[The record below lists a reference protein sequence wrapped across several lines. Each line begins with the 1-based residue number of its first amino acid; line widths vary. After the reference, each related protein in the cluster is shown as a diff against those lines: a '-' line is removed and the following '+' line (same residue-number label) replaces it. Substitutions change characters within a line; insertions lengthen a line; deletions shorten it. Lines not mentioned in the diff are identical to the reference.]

1 MSTTTGHIPGPRANV
16 KKLSEVTPER
26 VQWLWPGWLPIGK
39 VVILDGD
46 PSVGKSTL
54 TADWAARVS
63 TGTPWPDGSECLE
76 GDVLLLSAEDGLAD
90 TIRPRL
96 DAAGGDPS
104 RIHALESVSY
114 EAQDG
119 STRARAFNL
128 SDVTALERT
137 VSEHRPRLVLI
148 DVLMAYLPGQV
159 DSHKDQDVRTVLGE
173 LARIA
178 DRYGC
183 CIVAL
188 RHMNKSG
195 GSKAMYRGAGSIGIV
210 GAARVGML
218 AGHDPTDETG
228 ERRVLAVFK
237 SNLAAIPGALT
248 YRLADAPE
256 HGCARIEWTGSSTLK
271 ADGLLAAQAE
281 DADELREIDAWLL
294 DYLERSGG
302 EAKARDVINDGK
314 TAGFTEDAIKRARRR
329 LRIRTE
335 RNGFGKGSVVA
346 WSIGAPIEVIE
357 AGNPKPAP
365 MAPMSHL
372 CEPGPNKLLQDKP
385 CKRCGN
391 LPDEHGLGDTGLCLG
406 CETSAS

>member
-1 MSTTTGHIPGPRANV
+1 MSTGESRGPRANV
-16 KKLSEVTPER
+16 KTLSDVTPER

-39 VVILDGD
+39 LVILDGD

-63 TGTPWPDGSECLE
+63 TGTPWPDGSECLA
-76 GDVLLLSAEDGLAD
+76 GDVLLLSAEDGLGD

-96 DAAGGDPS
+96 DAAGGNAE
-104 RIHALESVSY
+104 RIHALESVTY
-114 EAQDG
+114 VAEDG
-119 STRARAFNL
+119 TTRARAFNL
-128 SDVTALERT
+128 SDVAALERT

-148 DVLMAYLPGQV
+148 DVLMAYMPGKV

-188 RHMNKSG
+188 RHMNKSAG
-195 GSKAMYRGAGSIGIV
+195 TRALYRGAGSIGIV
-210 GAARVGML
+210 GAARVAML
-218 AGHDPTDETG
+218 AGHDPIDETG

-237 SNLAAIPGALT
+237 SNLAAIPDAMS
-248 YRLADAPE
+248 YRLTSAPE
-256 HGCARIEWTGSSTLK
+256 HGCARIEWTGSSPLK
-271 ADGLLAAQAE
+271 ADGLLAAQSGDAE
-281 DADELREIDAWLL
+281 EMREIDAWLL
-294 DYLERSGG
+294 DYIEHAGG

-314 TAGFTEDAIKRARRR
+314 TAGFTEDAIKRARKR

>member
-137 VSEHRPRLVLI
+137 VSEHLPRLVLI

>member
-1 MSTTTGHIPGPRANV
+1 MSTGESRGPRANV
-16 KKLSEVTPER
+16 KTLSDVTPER

-39 VVILDGD
+39 LVILDGD

-63 TGTPWPDGSECLE
+63 TGTPWPDGSECLA
-76 GDVLLLSAEDGLAD
+76 GDVLLLSAEDGLGD

-96 DAAGGDPS
+96 DAAGGNAE
-104 RIHALESVSY
+104 RIHALESVTY
-114 EAQDG
+114 VAEDRT
-119 STRARAFNL
+119 TRARAFNL
-128 SDVTALERT
+128 SDVAALERT

-148 DVLMAYLPGQV
+148 DVLMAYMPGKV

-302 EAKARDVINDGK
+302 EASARDVIDDGK
-314 TAGFTEDAIKRARRR
+314 SAGFGEDAIKKARKRLNMKSRRA
-329 LRIRTE
+329 
-335 RNGFGKGSVVA
+335 GFGKGSTVI
-346 WSIGAPIEVIE
+346 WSIDAIDAIE
-357 AGNPKPAP
+357 AGNLKPAP
-365 MAPMSHL
+365 MAPMAHL
-372 CEPGPNKLLQDKP
+372 CGTDPQLALGTQPRP
-385 CKRCGN
+385 CARCDQVPTDSG
-391 LPDEHGLGDTGLCLG
+391 GIGTTGLCVP
-406 CETSAS
+406 CEMSN

>member
-1 MSTTTGHIPGPRANV
+1 MSTTEECRGPRANV
-16 KKLSEVTPER
+16 RTLSDVVPER

-39 VVILDGD
+39 LVILDGD

-63 TGTPWPDGSECLE
+63 TGTPWPDGSDCIE

-96 DAAGGDPS
+96 DAAGGNPS

-114 EAQDG
+114 LAEDG
-119 STRARAFNL
+119 TTRARAFNL
-128 SDVTALERT
+128 SDVTELERT

-148 DVLMAYLPGQV
+148 DVLMAFMPGGV
-159 DSHKDQDVRTVLGE
+159 DSNKDTDVRTVLGE
-173 LARIA
+173 LARMA
-178 DRYGC
+178 ERYEC

-195 GSKAMYRGAGSIGIV
+195 GSKAMYRGGGSIGII

-218 AGHDPTDETG
+218 AGLDPNDET
-228 ERRVLAVFK
+228 EESRVLAVYK
-237 SNLAAIPGALT
+237 SNLAETPVALT
-248 YRLADAPE
+248 YKLESAPD
-256 HGCARIEWTGSSTLK
+256 HGCGRIVWTGTSVLG
-271 ADGLLAAQAE
+271 ADGLLAAQSGDAE
-281 DADELREIDAWLL
+281 EMREIDAWLL
-294 DYLERSGG
+294 DYIEHAGG

-314 TAGFTEDAIKRARRR
+314 TAGFTEDAIKRARKR

>member
-1 MSTTTGHIPGPRANV
+1 MSTGESRGPRANV
-16 KKLSEVTPER
+16 KTLSDVTPER

-39 VVILDGD
+39 LVILDGD

-63 TGTPWPDGSECLE
+63 TGTPWPDGSECLA
-76 GDVLLLSAEDGLAD
+76 GDVLLLSAEDGLGD

-96 DAAGGDPS
+96 DAAGGNAE
-104 RIHALESVSY
+104 RIHALESVTY
-114 EAQDG
+114 VAEDG
-119 STRARAFNL
+119 TTRARAFNL
-128 SDVTALERT
+128 SDVAALERT

-148 DVLMAYLPGQV
+148 DVLMAYMPGKV

-188 RHMNKSG
+188 RHMNKSAG
-195 GSKAMYRGAGSIGIV
+195 TRALYRGAGSIGIV
-210 GAARVGML
+210 GAARVAML

-237 SNLAAIPGALT
+237 SNLAAIPDAMS
-248 YRLADAPE
+248 YRLTSAPE
-256 HGCARIEWTGSSTLK
+256 HGCARIEWTGSSPLK
-271 ADGLLAAQAE
+271 ADGLLAAQSGDAE
-281 DADELREIDAWLL
+281 EMREIDAWLL
-294 DYLERSGG
+294 DYIEHAGG

>member
-1 MSTTTGHIPGPRANV
+1 MSTGESRGPRANV
-16 KKLSEVTPER
+16 KTLSDVTPER

-39 VVILDGD
+39 LVILDGD

-63 TGTPWPDGSECLE
+63 TGTPWPDGSECLA
-76 GDVLLLSAEDGLAD
+76 GDVLLLSAEDGLGD

-96 DAAGGDPS
+96 DAAGGNAE
-104 RIHALESVSY
+104 RIHALESVTY
-114 EAQDG
+114 VAEDG
-119 STRARAFNL
+119 TTRARAFNL
-128 SDVTALERT
+128 SDVAALERT

-148 DVLMAYLPGQV
+148 DVLMAYMPGKV

-188 RHMNKSG
+188 RHMNKSAG
-195 GSKAMYRGAGSIGIV
+195 TRALYRGAGSIGIV
-210 GAARVGML
+210 GAARVAML

-237 SNLAAIPGALT
+237 SNLAAIPDAMS
-248 YRLADAPE
+248 YRLTSAPE
-256 HGCARIEWTGSSTLK
+256 HGCARIEWTGSSPLK
-271 ADGLLAAQAE
+271 ADGLLAAQSGDAE
-281 DADELREIDAWLL
+281 EMREIDAWLL
-294 DYLERSGG
+294 DYIEHAGG

-314 TAGFTEDAIKRARRR
+314 TAGFTEDAIKRARKR